1 MTETIQRVSLND
13 EEFPILL
20 REIPDPPRLLYYKGE
35 LPKDAPCVG
44 IVGTRKASSE
54 GRALAR
60 DVAEELSRRG
70 FFVVSGLALGVD
82 GAAHEGVI
90 SASGRRSGRTI
101 AVLGNGLNEV
111 YPRQHESLAQRILET
126 HGALLSEYEPDSPSF
141 PSQFL
146 ERNRIV
152 SGLSIATIFI
162 EVPIRS
168 GALATARQAL
178 LQGREV
184 LVFPGPYYSKNY
196 EGSHMLL
203 RNGARIVTSAKDILE
218 DLFSLLPNYPMIRY
232 DFEKEITSANASRL
246 DLLTNAHEKQI
257 YAVLQTA
264 AKPLTV
270 DNIAEK
276 SRLEPHIVNQTLTF
290 LFLSGLIEESGGR
303 FHVRH

>member
-1 MTETIQRVSLND
+1 MSETIKRVSLSD
-13 EEFPILL
+13 EEFPVLL
-20 REIPDPPRLLYYKGE
+20 REIPDPPSQLYYKGV
-35 LPKDAPCVG
+35 LPKDAPGVG

-70 FFVVSGLALGVD
+70 FLVVSGLALGVD
-82 GAAHEGVI
+82 GAAHEGAI
-90 SASGRRSGRTI
+90 AGGGKTI
-101 AVLGNGLNEV
+101 AVLANGLNEV
-111 YPRQHESLAQRILET
+111 YPRQHEGLARRILET
-126 HGALLSEYEPDSPSF
+126 RGALLSEYEPDSPSF
-141 PSQFL
+141 PNQFL

-184 LVFPGPYYSKNY
+184 LVFPGPHYSKNY

-203 RNGARIVTSAKDILE
+203 RNGARIVTSVKDILE
-218 DLFSLLPNYPMIRY
+218 DLFSLLPNYPMVRY
-232 DFEKEITSANASRL
+232 DFEQEVASANVSRL
-246 DLLTNAHEKQI
+246 DALEGVHEKRV
-257 YAVLQTA
+257 YEVLQTA

-270 DNIAEK
+270 DNIAEM
-276 SRLEPHIVNQTLTF
+276 STLEPHIVNQTLTF
-290 LFLSGLIEESGGR
+290 LFLSGFVEESGGS
-303 FHVRH
+303 FHVKH

>member
-1 MTETIQRVSLND
+1 MSQEIQRVSLND
-13 EEFPILL
+13 EGFPVLL
-20 REIPDPPRLLYYKGE
+20 REIPDPPLFLYYKGE

-44 IVGTRKASSE
+44 IVGTRKASPE

-60 DVAEELSRRG
+60 SVAEELSRRG
-70 FFVVSGLALGVD
+70 FLVVSGLALGVD
-82 GAAHEGVI
+82 GAAHEGAIAGGGPTV
-90 SASGRRSGRTI
+90 

-111 YPRQHESLAQRILET
+111 YPRQHESLARRILET
-126 HGALLSEYEPDSPSF
+126 HGALLSEYEPDTPSF

-184 LVFPGPYYSKNY
+184 LVFPGLYSSKNY

-218 DLFSLLPNYPMIRY
+218 DLFSLLPNYPMVRY
-232 DFEKEITSANASRL
+232 DLAQEIASANVSRL
-246 DLLTNAHEKQI
+246 DLLTNEYEKQV
-257 YAVLQTA
+257 YAVLQEA
-264 AKPLTV
+264 VKPLTV

-290 LFLSGLIEESGGR
+290 LFLSGLVEESGGR
-303 FHVRH
+303 FHAKH

>member
-1 MTETIQRVSLND
+1 MSEDIQCISLND
-13 EEFPILL
+13 EKFPVLL
-20 REIPDPPRLLYYKGE
+20 REIPDPPNQLHYKGVF
-35 LPKDAPCVG
+35 PKDAPGVG

-60 DVAEELSRRG
+60 EVAEELSRRG
-70 FFVVSGLALGVD
+70 FFVVSGLALGID
-82 GAAHEGVI
+82 GAAHEGAI
-90 SASGRRSGRTI
+90 AGGGRTI
-101 AVLGNGLNEV
+101 AVLANGLNEV
-111 YPRQHESLAQRILET
+111 YPRQHESLARRILET
-126 HGALLSEYEPDSPSF
+126 GGALLSEYEPDSPSF

-152 SGLSIATIFI
+152 SGLSVATIFI

-218 DLFSLLPNYPMIRY
+218 DLFSLLPNYPMVRCDIQ
-232 DFEKEITSANASRL
+232 KEAASADISRL
-246 DLLTNAHEKQI
+246 DLLKDENEKRI
-257 YAVLQTA
+257 YEVLQAA

-270 DNIAEK
+270 DNIAEM
-276 SRLEPHIVNQTLTF
+276 STLEPHIVNQTLTF
-290 LFLSGLIEESGGR
+290 LFLSGLVLENGGS
-303 FHVRH
+303 FHVKH

>member
-1 MTETIQRVSLND
+1 MSETIKRVSLNE
-13 EEFPILL
+13 EEFPVLL
-20 REIPDPPRLLYYKGE
+20 REIPDPPPFLYYKGE

-44 IVGTRKASSE
+44 IVGTRKVSSE

-60 DVAEELSRRG
+60 SIAEELSLRG
-70 FFVVSGLALGVD
+70 FLVVSGLALGVD
-82 GAAHEGVI
+82 GAANEGAI
-90 SASGRRSGRTI
+90 AGGGRTI

-111 YPRQHESLAQRILET
+111 YPRQHEHLARRILET

-152 SGLSIATIFI
+152 SGLSIATVFI

-184 LVFPGPYYSKNY
+184 LVFPGPHYSKNY

-203 RNGARIVTSAKDILE
+203 RNGARIVTSSKDILE
-218 DLFSLLPNYPMIRY
+218 DLFALLPNYPMIRY
-232 DFEKEITSANASRL
+232 DLLKEIASANVSRL
-246 DLLTNAHEKQI
+246 DLLTNEREKQI

-270 DNIAEK
+270 DNIAEI
-276 SRLEPHIVNQTLTF
+276 STLEPHIVNQTLTF
-290 LFLSGLIEESGGR
+290 LFLSGLVEESGGS